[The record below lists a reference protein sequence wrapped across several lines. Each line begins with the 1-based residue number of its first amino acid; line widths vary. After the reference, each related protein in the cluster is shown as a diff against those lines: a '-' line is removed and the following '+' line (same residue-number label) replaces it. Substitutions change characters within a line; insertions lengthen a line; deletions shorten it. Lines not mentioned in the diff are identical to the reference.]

1 MTYQALARKYRPRHF
16 GEMVGQEHVL
26 RALVNAL
33 DNDRLHHAFLFT
45 GTRGVGKTTIA
56 RILAKSLNCE
66 QGVSSKPCGQCSA
79 CREIDEGR
87 FVDLIEVDAASR
99 TKVDDTRELLD
110 NVQYAPTRGRYKV
123 YLVDEV
129 HMLSNHSFN
138 ALLKTLEEPP
148 PHVKFLFATT
158 DPQKLP
164 VTILS
169 RCLQFSLKRMPASLI
184 EGHLKHVIEAENI
197 AFETAA
203 VPLLA
208 RAADGSM
215 RDALSLL
222 DQAIAFGGGSLRE
235 PEVRAMLGTIERH
248 HVDELLQGLATG
260 DAIAVLKALDA
271 LDAQAP
277 DYRMVNEELA
287 GMLQRI
293 ARFQL
298 VPQGA
303 EDWEDRNTVAALA
316 AAITP
321 EDVQLY
327 YQVSQLG
334 QREIGVASDARAAFE
349 MLLLRMLAFRPASGG
364 ASTADGSPGR
374 STTSARTIAVP
385 AANTTAKNSPAPKTT
400 SSDPQRSAAPI
411 AEAPSPSPQPW
422 KDPDWNGLVEALGLK
437 GVTQQLA
444 LNCAYERR
452 EGDTLH
458 VTLAPQHAQMLSEKL
473 IERIETALS
482 RFYREQLKL
491 KVHVGELA
499 AETPAQRDARR
510 RSARQQAAADSIV
523 RDPNIQAM
531 QEMFGAS
538 LDPESVQPLDQ
549 K

>member
-1 MTYQALARKYRPRHF
+1 MTYQALARKYRPRNF

-66 QGVSSKPCGQCSA
+66 QGVSSKPCGQCTA

-158 DPQKLP
+158 DPQRLP

-169 RCLQFSLKRMPASLI
+169 RCLQFSLKRMPANLI
-184 EGHLKHVIEAENI
+184 EGHLAHVLDAEKV
-197 AFETAA
+197 AVEHAA
-203 VPLLA
+203 LPLLA

-222 DQAIAFGGGSLRE
+222 DQAIAFGGGALRE
-235 PEVRAMLGTIERH
+235 SEVRSMLGSIERH
-248 HVDELLQGLATG
+248 HVTELLRGIAAADGAALLAT
-260 DAIAVLKALDA
+260 LDA

-277 DYRMVNEELA
+277 DYRLVNEELT
-287 GMLQRI
+287 GTLQRI

-298 VPQGA
+298 VPAGT
-303 EDWEDRNTVAALA
+303 ESWEDHAEIASLAAALA
-316 AAITP
+316 P

-327 YQVSQLG
+327 YQIAQLG
-334 QREIGVASDARAAFE
+334 QRELSVAPDTRAAFE
-349 MLLLRMLAFRPASGG
+349 MLLLRMLAFRPAKGGVGGGGQSAGRASGAPTIEPK
-364 ASTADGSPGR
+364 ASA
-374 STTSARTIAVP
+374 
-385 AANTTAKNSPAPKTT
+385 
-400 SSDPQRSAAPI
+400 RSAAP
-411 AEAPSPSPQPW
+411 ATTVRETVAAPEAAPGASPGAAPAGAW
-422 KDPDWNGLVEALGLK
+422 KDPDWHGLVQALDLK
-437 GVTQQLA
+437 GVAQQLA
-444 LNCAYERR
+444 LNCAYQRR
-452 EGDTLH
+452 DGDNLH
-458 VTLAPQHAQMLSEKL
+458 VTLSPQHAQMLSAQL
-473 IERIETALS
+473 VERIEAALS
-482 RFYREQLKL
+482 RFYREKLKL

-499 AETPAQRDARR
+499 AETPAQREARR
-510 RSARQQAAADSIV
+510 RSARQEAAEASFAH
-523 RDPNIQAM
+523 DPNVQTM
-531 QEMFGAS
+531 QEMFGAVPD
-538 LDPESVQPLDQ
+538 LDSVRPVD
-549 K
+549 